1 VIIMGDS
8 DAVRFMLRAEL
19 RCAGQTLVSSC
30 CELTEQSVFVIA
42 DWHPPLEAAATVR
55 LSFPT
60 LVEPVELVARVA
72 RNRLPGAPG
81 ELGGIELAFED
92 ATRDD
97 AAALVARLRELCASA
112 GAPPGEEA
120 AYRVLLVEDSRL
132 IRDMFAFGMKRSFQS
147 PNAVEIDH
155 AEDAERAW
163 SKLSEGH
170 YDLVI
175 VDHFLP
181 AGDGAS
187 LIARLRQD
195 ERLSRIP
202 VFAISVGGRAA
213 RDATIAA
220 GADLFLDKP
229 LVLRDLLHTMRVL
242 ARRQR
247 SPGTGRRPAVL
258 VLDDSP
264 LVLALTRFAL
274 EGAGF
279 EVVVAEDLATFERLR
294 TAVSPD
300 LILIDVQMP
309 EAFGDDVASTLR
321 GWHGVRVP
329 ILLVSS
335 LHEAELARR
344 ANAAHAAGY
353 VLKEAGMTALVHR
366 CKELLGSAA

>member
-1 VIIMGDS
+1 MGDS

-19 RCAGQTLVSSC
+19 RCAGQTLVTSC
-30 CELTEQSVFVIA
+30 GELTEQSIFVIA
-42 DWHPPLEAAATVR
+42 DWYPPLDAEASLR

-60 LVEPVELVARVA
+60 LVAPVELAARVVRHRA
-72 RNRLPGAPG
+72 PGAPG
-81 ELGGIELAFED
+81 ELGGIELSFEET
-92 ATRDD
+92 ARAD
-97 AAALVARLRELCASA
+97 AADLVARLRLLCASA
-112 GAPPGEEA
+112 GASPVEETP
-120 AYRVLLVEDSRL
+120 YRVRLVEDSRL
-132 IRDMFAFGMKRSFQS
+132 IRDMFAFGMKRSFQTPS
-147 PNAVEIDH
+147 AVEIDH

-163 SKLSEGH
+163 SKLGEAH

-175 VDHFLP
+175 VDYFLP
-181 AGDGAS
+181 ESDGAS

-229 LVLRDLLHTMRVL
+229 LVLRDLLYTMRIL
-242 ARRQR
+242 AHRQR
-247 SPGTGRRPAVL
+247 STGTGRRPAVL

-279 EVVVAEDLATFERLR
+279 EVAVAEDLATFERLR
-294 TAVSPD
+294 TVVSPD

-335 LHEAELARR
+335 LQETELAHR
-344 ANAAHAAGY
+344 ARAAHAVGY
-353 VLKEAGMTALVHR
+353 VLKEAGMTALVDR
-366 CKELLGSAA
+366 CKELIGSAA